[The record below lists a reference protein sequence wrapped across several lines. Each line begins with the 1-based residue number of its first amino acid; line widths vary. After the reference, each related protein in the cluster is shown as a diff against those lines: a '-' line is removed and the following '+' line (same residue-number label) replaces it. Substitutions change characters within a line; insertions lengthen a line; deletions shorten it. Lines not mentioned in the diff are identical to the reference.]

1 MNSSNFITGVFVGAL
16 AGLTVG
22 ILLAPDKGTET
33 RKRLREKGNDFANT
47 VKDKFRSGADDAED
61 MLDEAGN
68 TVEQWAR
75 KGKRK
80 GKDILDQAGNK
91 VEEWQDKADSSFS

>member
-1 MNSSNFITGVFVGAL
+1 MSSSNFISGVLVGAL

-22 ILLAPDKGTET
+22 ILMAPEKGTET
-33 RKRLREKGNDFANT
+33 RRRLREKGNDLANS
-47 VKDKFRSGADDAED
+47 VKDKFSKYTGEGED

-68 TVEQWAR
+68 KVEDWAR

-80 GKDILDQAGNK
+80 GKDMLDLAGNK
-91 VEEWQDKADSSFS
+91 VEEWQDKANKSF

>member
-1 MNSSNFITGVFVGAL
+1 MNSSNFITGVLVGAL
-16 AGLTVG
+16 AGLTAG

-47 VKDKFRSGADDAED
+47 VRDKFRSGADDAED

-68 TVEQWAR
+68 TLEQWAR

-80 GKDILDQAGNK
+80 NMLDQAGKK